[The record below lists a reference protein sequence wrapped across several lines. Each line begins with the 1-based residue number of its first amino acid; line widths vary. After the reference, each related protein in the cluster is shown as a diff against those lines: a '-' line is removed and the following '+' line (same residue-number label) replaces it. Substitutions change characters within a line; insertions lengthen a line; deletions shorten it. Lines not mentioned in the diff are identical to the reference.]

1 MICPK
6 CKSENEDN
14 AVICAQCGFKL
25 KIKCPHCG
33 ALNLVG
39 TKVCPSCNTQLLKK
53 CTSCGAVN
61 FAQATKCRKCSALFE
76 NTLTQEIKPV
86 KTGDKYSTIAIELIN
101 ISSLKNNIKS
111 EEMAQKVI
119 SKFYQLFAKTAKKY
133 ELKPLKLNE
142 NTLVVEVSNSISFLE
157 SINKSI
163 EIIEDIDKQIDEI
176 SELLENKLNVSYKV
190 RYFVGLY
197 RPSQKQEI
205 LSAISLGVVD
215 DIIFD
220 AQVHSYLKEKML
232 FKEIENSNGEKF
244 YKFLDQDNPETIVS
258 ELPKEISKKNRME
271 LISEFISKVQ
281 AVQDGFVACINAP
294 TGIGKSNIF
303 NMLRMTFEEDNSN
316 IWLLGNCSLQSKNN
330 PIAFFKDMLQNLF
343 DIPAFNIDI
352 DTTKHRVYSALVENI
367 GIEDKEII
375 ENVFAILFYDDTRL
389 QNAVY
394 VNKQNTY
401 NAIAAIFRALL
412 AKGAVV
418 LQIEDIE
425 NIDNFSLEIL
435 RSLFEDGILKCNLK
449 IFVSSNLDIDIVQFF
464 ASAHL
469 NKENSLHMQYPT
481 LTKEELDDFIT
492 KAIGTREGLGSHV
505 LNHIYEYAAGLPVFV
520 EEFLYLLLQLG
531 LVKFTNNAKAPIS
544 ISPEIES
551 FNFPKSVKEIVQMRL
566 TNISN
571 INPNAFKALYYASIL
586 GYKFLPAVV
595 QNILKVSNEEFE
607 EILKYLA
614 MNNFIVAFDSYNY
627 TFKNRSLWETIRYLD
642 LNEENKITNIKIAM
656 DTLTQLSMPAMSTVV
671 FNLLDAKMSKY
682 EILNYI
688 EQTTK
693 EAYSVGDDYSYV
705 YFKTML
711 LEGVELSAIENKNEI
726 ALAIKEELLN
736 LTYITF
742 PDTAIKLADELLSH
756 YEPIDTAKTIDIL
769 GLMSMSFEITGN
781 YLATIECVDKALEK
795 IDAKSNLLAGMLLYY
810 SKLNSLL
817 HLGRYEELTNTA
829 QNVILPVIE
838 QYKKNKIDEY
848 TTLYPDDLNSIEFET
863 KYLSALALALQG
875 SPKCQEQIQQLY
887 ATANEMANTEYMLKA
902 QLADGVFKL
911 LQGNSEELENILAAT
926 QQVIPNSKDQT
937 LNTLIWLILKNI
949 NKFFKGDFATITN
962 ELIML
967 ANFCKNVKRF
977 ALEPVV
983 KGLLVQIALQEGN
996 IEAAQNLAYDLF
1008 YKCSNNQW
1016 ALGALLNWYM
1026 YCEIS
1031 LYKENYDEALK
1042 VAQNALDVAE
1052 KANINSLFFCALFK
1066 MKIAQI
1072 YSLRNDCDMA
1082 KINASEAQQLAE
1094 INGYLYI
1101 IALLGIV
1108 FYDILLKQ
1116 ITQNPSLKND
1126 NVKAIFNHLL
1136 NSREAI
1142 EKLKNNELAL
1152 QINQKIENIEKFA
1165 QDNGISLE

>member
-6 CKSENEDN
+6 CKSENEDT
-14 AVICAQCGFKL
+14 AVICEQCGFKL
-25 KIKCPHCG
+25 KLKCPHCG

-61 FAQATKCRKCSALFE
+61 FAQATKCRKCSVLFE
-76 NTLTQEIKPV
+76 NIQKQEEQPKAA
-86 KTGDKYSTIAIELIN
+86 GKYATIAIELIN
-101 ISSLKNNIKS
+101 ISSLKSNIKS
-111 EEMAQKVI
+111 VEMVQKVI
-119 SKFYQLFAKTAKKY
+119 SKFYQLFAKTVKKY
-133 ELKPLKLNE
+133 DLKPLKLNE
-142 NTLVVEVSNSISFLE
+142 NTLVVEVSNTISFVE
-157 SINKSI
+157 SINKAI
-163 EIIEDIDKQIDEI
+163 EIIENIDNQIDEI

-190 RYFVGLY
+190 RYFVGVY
-197 RPSQKQEI
+197 KPTQKQEI
-205 LSAISLGVVD
+205 LSSISLGVVD

-220 AQVHSYLKEKML
+220 EQIHSYLKEKML
-232 FKEIENSNGEKF
+232 FKEIENNKGEKF
-244 YKFLDQDNPETIVS
+244 YKFLDQDNPEMIVS
-258 ELPKEISKKNRME
+258 ELPKEDNNKSRME
-271 LISEFISKVQ
+271 LVSEFINKVQ
-281 AVQDGFVACINAP
+281 SVQEGFVACINAP
-294 TGIGKSNIF
+294 TGVGKSNIF
-303 NMLRMTFEEDNSN
+303 NMLKMTFEEDNSN
-316 IWLLGNCSLQSKNN
+316 IWLLGHCSLQSKNN
-330 PIAFFKDMLQNLF
+330 SIAFFKDMLQNLF

-352 DTTKHRVYSALVENI
+352 DNTKHRVYSALVEKI
-367 GIEDKEII
+367 GIDDKDVIDNI
-375 ENVFAILFYDDTRL
+375 FAILFYDDSRL

-394 VNKQNTY
+394 INKQNTY
-401 NAIAAIFRALL
+401 NAIAAVFRALL

-449 IFVSSNLDIDIVQFF
+449 IFVSSNMDIDIAQFF

-469 NKENSLHMQYPT
+469 NKDNSLHMQYPT
-481 LTKEELDDFIT
+481 LSKEEMDDFIL
-492 KAIGTREGLGSHV
+492 KAIGVRDDLGSKV
-505 LNHIYEYAAGLPVFV
+505 LNHIYEYAKGLPVFV

-544 ISPEIES
+544 IAPELES
-551 FNFPKSVKEIVQMRL
+551 FNLPKTINEIVQMRL

-571 INPNAFKALYYASIL
+571 ISFNAFKVLYYASIL

-595 QNILKVSNEEFE
+595 QNILKINDEDFE

-627 TFKNRSLWETIRYLD
+627 TFKNRTLWEAIRYLD
-642 LNEENKITNIKIAM
+642 LNDENKINNIKIAM
-656 DTLTQLSMPAMSTVV
+656 DTLVQVSMPSMSTVV

-688 EQTTK
+688 EQATK
-693 EAYSVGDDYSYV
+693 EAYSVGDDYAYV

-726 ALAIKEELLN
+726 AIAIKEELLN
-736 LTYITF
+736 LTYMTF
-742 PDTAIKLADELLSH
+742 PDTAIKLADELLAH
-756 YEPIDTAKTIDIL
+756 YEAIDTAKTIDIL

-781 YLATIECVDKALEK
+781 YLAAIECVDKALEK

-817 HLGRYEELTNTA
+817 QLGRYEELTNTA

-838 QYKKNKIDEY
+838 QYNKNKIDEY

-863 KYLSALALALQG
+863 RYLSALALALQG

-887 ATANEMANTEYMLKA
+887 AAANEMANTEYTLKA
-902 QLADGVFKL
+902 QLTNGVFKL
-911 LQGNSEELENILAAT
+911 LQGDSAELENILSST
-926 QQVIPNSKDQT
+926 QQVIPDSKDKTQ
-937 LNTLIWLILKNI
+937 NTLIWLILKNI
-949 NKFFKGDFATITN
+949 NRFFKGEFATISN
-962 ELIML
+962 ELMML
-967 ANFCKNVKRF
+967 SNFCKNAKRF

-983 KGLLVQIALQEGN
+983 KGLLAQTALQEGN
-996 IEAAQNLAYDLF
+996 IEVAQNLSYELF

-1026 YCEIS
+1026 YCENS

-1052 KANINSLFFCALFK
+1052 KANINNLFFSALFK

-1082 KINASEAQQLAE
+1082 KINAAEAQQLAE

-1101 IALLGIV
+1101 IAFLGIV
-1108 FYDILLKQ
+1108 YYDILLKQ

-1126 NVKAIFNHLL
+1126 NVKEIYKYLL

-1152 QINQKIENIEKFA
+1152 QVNQKIENIEKFA